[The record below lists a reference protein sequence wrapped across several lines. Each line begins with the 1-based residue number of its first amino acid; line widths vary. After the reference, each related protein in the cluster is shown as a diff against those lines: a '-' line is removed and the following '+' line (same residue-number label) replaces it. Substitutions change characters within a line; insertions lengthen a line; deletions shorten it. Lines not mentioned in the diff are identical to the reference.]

1 MFECSGQWGWRLHY
15 STETDISGQNASFA
29 PFVSMPF
36 LSLSP
41 SPACPSICIPL
52 GWREEGAGALVS
64 HPAVPRR
71 RWGGGLRWGG
81 GAPSLVCDL
90 VFHMIE
96 ICLILLRINVLHW
109 HRGDSRREGKGED
122 EREEEG
128 SSLKATFI
136 FCPTFFLRIYPC
148 ASMFV
153 PV

>member
-1 MFECSGQWGWRLHY
+1 
-15 STETDISGQNASFA
+15 
-29 PFVSMPF
+29 MPF

-71 RWGGGLRWGG
+71 GVCACVCARG
-81 GAPSLVCDL
+81 GAGASLLCDL

-109 HRGDSRREGKGED
+109 HRGDSGREERGED
-122 EREEEG
+122 ER
-128 SSLKATFI
+128 
-136 FCPTFFLRIYPC
+136 R
-148 ASMFV
+148 
-153 PV
+153 